1 MLTSLDYS
9 VIFLYLIGSIVFGL
23 WMAGKQRDN
32 SDYFFGERNLPWW
45 AVSFS
50 IVATET
56 SSLTVIS
63 VPAIAYGGSLTFLQ
77 IAFGYL
83 IGRILVSAI
92 FLPRYFAGELT
103 TAYELIGQRFGERMR
118 VTTSVTFMITRLLA
132 DGVRLFATAIPVKV
146 VLAASGLDVAYW
158 QIIIAISLV
167 TIAYTL
173 FGGIKAVIWMDVV
186 QMFLYLLGAVL
197 AITVLLQE
205 APIDWFAQATAA
217 GKTQIID
224 FSSDWLTSPY
234 MFITAV
240 VGGAVLSMASHG
252 TDYLIVQRLFTT
264 KNLQESQRALV
275 MSGVVILI
283 QFALF
288 LSVGLLL
295 WVHYGGATPQAL
307 GLSRADEIYPKFLIE
322 GLPAGVSG
330 LLLVAIF
337 AAAMSTVS
345 SSLNSLSAASVMDLY
360 KRFVPNTTP
369 ASEFRM
375 ARITTLI
382 WSGLFVVFANLFQ
395 DTKQPIVELGLAIA
409 SYTYGGL
416 LGVFLLGLLN
426 KRAKQ
431 TDAMISF
438 FVAILS
444 MAVIIAQFKIA
455 WPWHTVIGSGICL
468 ILGSLLSFRH
478 SKQPEV

>member
-1 MLTSLDYS
+1 MLTGLDYS
-9 VIFLYLIGSIVFGL
+9 VIVVYLFGSVVFGL

-63 VPAIAYGGSLTFLQ
+63 VPAIAYGGTLTFLQ
-77 IAFGYL
+77 ITFGYL
-83 IGRILVSAI
+83 LGRILVSVL

-103 TAYELIGQRFGERMR
+103 TAYEFIGTRFGDRMR

-146 VLAASGLDVAYW
+146 VLSASGLEVAYW
-158 QIIIAISLV
+158 QIIVAISLV
-167 TIAYTL
+167 TIAYTF
-173 FGGIKAVIWMDVV
+173 FGGIKAVVWMDVV

-197 AITVLLQE
+197 AITVLLQD
-205 APIDWFAQATAA
+205 APVDWMTKAVSA
-217 GKTQIID
+217 GKTQILD

-240 VGGAVLSMASHG
+240 IGGAVLSMASHG

-264 KNLQESQRALV
+264 RNLKESQLALV
-275 MSGVVILI
+275 VSGVVIII

-288 LSVGLLL
+288 LFVGLML
-295 WVHYGGATPQAL
+295 WVHYGGASPADL
-307 GLSRADEIYPKFLIE
+307 GLTRADEIYPKFLIE
-322 GLPAGVSG
+322 GLPSGVSG

-360 KRFVPNTTP
+360 KRLANKTTP
-369 ASEFRM
+369 ESEFRM
-375 ARITTLI
+375 ARIMTLV
-382 WSGLFVVFANLFQ
+382 WSGLFIIFANLFQ

-431 TDAMISF
+431 TDALIAF
-438 FVAILS
+438 FVAIAI
-444 MAVIIAQFKIA
+444 MAVIIATYKIA

-468 ILGSLLSFRH
+468 LLGSLLSVR
-478 SKQPEV
+478 QPKPSAQ

>member
-1 MLTSLDYS
+1 MLTGLDYS
-9 VIFLYLIGSIVFGL
+9 VIVAYLLGSVAFGL

-63 VPAIAYGGSLTFLQ
+63 VPAIAYGGTMTFLQ
-77 IAFGYL
+77 ITFGYL
-83 IGRILVSAI
+83 IGRILVSLL

-103 TAYELIGQRFGERMR
+103 TAYEFIGTRFGDRMR

-146 VLAASGLDVAYW
+146 VLSASGLEVAYW
-158 QIIIAISLV
+158 QIIVAISLV
-167 TIAYTL
+167 TIAYTF

-197 AITVLLQE
+197 AITVLLQD
-205 APIDWFAQATAA
+205 APVDWLTKAVSA
-217 GKTQIID
+217 GKTQILD
-224 FSSDWLTSPY
+224 FSSDWLRSPY

-240 VGGAVLSMASHG
+240 IGGAVLSMASHG

-264 KNLQESQRALV
+264 RNLKESQLALV
-275 MSGVVILI
+275 VSGVVIMI

-288 LSVGLLL
+288 LFVGLML
-295 WVHYGGATPQAL
+295 WVHYGGASPADL

-322 GLPAGVSG
+322 GLPPGVSG

-360 KRFVPNTTP
+360 KRLASKTTP
-369 ASEFRM
+369 ESEFRM
-375 ARITTLI
+375 ARIMTLI
-382 WSGLFVVFANLFQ
+382 WSGLFIVFANLFQ

-431 TDAMISF
+431 TDAMIAF
-438 FVAILS
+438 FVAIAA
-444 MAVIIAQFKIA
+444 MALIIATFKIA
-455 WPWHTVIGSGICL
+455 WPWHTVMGSGICL
-468 ILGSLLSFRH
+468 LLGSLLSLR
-478 SKQPEV
+478 QPKPFAQ

>member
-1 MLTSLDYS
+1 MLTFLDYS

-118 VTTSVTFMITRLLA
+118 ATTSVTFMITRLLA

-146 VLAASGLDVAYW
+146 VLAASGIDVAYW
-158 QIIIAISLV
+158 QIIVAISLV

-173 FGGIKAVIWMDVV
+173 FGGIKAVIWMDVI

-197 AITVLLQE
+197 AIMVLLQG
-205 APIDWFAQATAA
+205 APLDWFAQATAA
-217 GKTQIID
+217 GKTQFID

-240 VGGAVLSMASHG
+240 LGGAVLSMASHG

-264 KNLQESQRALV
+264 KNLKESQRALV
-275 MSGVVILI
+275 MSGVVII
-283 QFALF
+283 VQFALF

-295 WVHYGGATPQAL
+295 WVHYGGATPAEL

-322 GLPAGVSG
+322 GLPAGISG

-438 FVAILS
+438 FVAILA
-444 MAVIIAQFKIA
+444 MAIIIAQFKIA

-468 ILGSLLSFRH
+468 VLGSLLSFRH

>member
-468 ILGSLLSFRH
+468 SLGSLLSFRH